1 MNRRNFLKSIG
12 KICAVLPFV
21 GSSSAV
27 AKTGA
32 SETKSGCSWKGK
44 LKCGGQNGTLC
55 LRCSYGV
62 KRSGTRP
69 ATKEDFQNALTE
81 VVKERLNN
89 ADTELGESRSFI
101 YQGYYFTVQDIY
113 DSELKYIALHPFFK
127 IQGILSMFILNDQ
140 FDDLQRRDMFLD
152 EMIRQWKE
160 KQVYTTE
167 ELREF

>member
-27 AKTGA
+27 GQSGA
-32 SETKSGCSWKGK
+32 SD
-44 LKCGGQNGTLC
+44 GQPKWIEESFRRQSICRPKPT
-55 LRCSYGV
+55 
-62 KRSGTRP
+62 GTRP
-69 ATKEDFQNALTE
+69 AT
-81 VVKERLNN
+81 
-89 ADTELGESRSFI
+89 ELRESRSFI